1 MDLVFQGAGG
11 GGQAGQQGKGGDGSA
26 SKRRGVTSKTEK
38 EEQER
43 VSQLTD
49 LIAKL
54 VLSNSLSCRVLRAI
68 VIRCYKLQTN
78 SKYIVLFK
86 EAKAKYIEDQST
98 AKAQGH
104 SNEAFKNEVG
114 IPSVWGTNA
123 LFKHLINLIK
133 EDLEKIQKMSK
144 EDQESKKEEY
154 NKLGNQ
160 LKSFETATNT
170 WIQVGGWKLVHKAV
184 PHAVV
189 SKMFQNSEK
198 RLEMSCPLLGQVRMN
213 PDQYMIQHAGQA
225 VFRPEHLMIALHERL
240 CKDGSEML
248 GIAPPGDLERKIQA
262 HLDEMK

>member
-1 MDLVFQGAGG
+1 MDLSFQGPGG
-11 GGQAGQQGKGGDGSA
+11 GGGASQGGEA
-26 SKRRGVTSKTEK
+26 SKRRAVATKSDRQ
-38 EEQER
+38 EQER

-54 VLSNSLSCRVLRAI
+54 VLSNALSCRVLRAI
-68 VIRCYKLQTN
+68 VISCYKLPTN

-104 SNEAFKNEVG
+104 SNEAFKNQVG

-123 LFKHLINLIK
+123 LFKLLINQIK
-133 EDLEKIQKMSK
+133 EDIEKLEKLSK

-154 NKLGNQ
+154 NMLSSQ
-160 LKSFETATNT
+160 LTAFELATNT
-170 WIQVGGWKLVHKAV
+170 WAQIGGWKLVHKAV

-189 SKMFQNSEK
+189 SKMFQNAEK
-198 RLEMSCPLLGQVRMN
+198 RLELSCPLLDQVRMN
-213 PDQYMIQHAGQA
+213 PDQYMIQHAGKTIC
-225 VFRPEHLMIALHERL
+225 RPEHLMIVLHERM
-240 CKDGSEML
+240 CKDGSELL

-262 HLDEMK
+262 YLDEMK